1 MDAPD
6 GSAGKQF
13 RCPSCGTVQP
23 VGMPPAP
30 AKPAAAVA
38 GTDPAGVKT
47 IEPIAAHSPVAS
59 AAPPPAAEAG
69 SATPATRTQP
79 AVAHQGEMDLQP
91 LDLAEEEKPSRDT
104 APFKEAIELIPAG
117 ARPLASKSEKDKQ
130 QAQVNAEQTAVKLE
144 KQAKHIVFSRIL
156 DDLPSAEMPVAP
168 VPEEGDVLEH
178 KQAGWT
184 ILILGMLGILAGV
197 AVGLTFFDSH
207 KLAAVYIGGA
217 AGWAAG
223 FATAFMIVLNSDK
236 SEDRRIRCPICH
248 NLHPSDTQT
257 CSWCGSA
264 LSNVT
269 IHPLAADC
277 LAAGSFGLSN
287 TLSILWMAL
296 LAVAMTF
303 LFSGTFHLV
312 TLQGEHLGQWTYV
325 MAGACVVVGIV
336 TLGFLMQ
343 FFLSATSQ
351 TLTHSRTAPDMPPV
365 FTLANLI
372 VVGQIIAVS
381 ALYIAPILSL
391 PLLPLGLLRLAS
403 PKLGHPLDIRGIFRI
418 AWRNPK
424 EFAILWLMMLLW
436 AAGLGLSLAII
447 VMVSSPVDSLLPQAP
462 PGSASEAILSIVLW
476 SVAMAALAIATCI
489 FGLAIFRC
497 IGQFGRYHVALQAS
511 QSNIRKS

>member
-23 VGMPPAP
+23 IGAPPAQ
-30 AKPAAAVA
+30 AEPAAAVA
-38 GTDPAGVKT
+38 GTDAAVKT
-47 IEPIAAHSPVAS
+47 IEPITAPSPVAS
-59 AAPPPAAEAG
+59 AAPPPAAEVGFA
-69 SATPATRTQP
+69 APPTKPQP
-79 AVAHQGEMDLQP
+79 AVTQQGEMDLQP
-91 LDLAEEEKPSRDT
+91 LDLAEEEKPSGD
-104 APFKEAIELIPAG
+104 AALPAEDIELIPAG
-117 ARPLASKSEKDKQ
+117 SRPLASKSEKDKQ
-130 QAQVNAEQTAVKLE
+130 QGQATAEQTAVKLE
-144 KQAKHIVFSRIL
+144 KQAKQIVFSRIL

-168 VPEEGDVLEH
+168 APEEGDVLEH

-184 ILILGMLGILAGV
+184 ILILGMLGILAGM
-197 AVGLTFFDSH
+197 AVGLAFFDTH

-223 FATAFMIVLNSDK
+223 FAVAFLIVLNSDK
-236 SEDRRIRCPICH
+236 SEGWRIRCPICH
-248 NLHPSDTQT
+248 NLHPSDAQS
-257 CSWCGSA
+257 CSWCGA
-264 LSNVT
+264 DMTGAT

-277 LAAGSFGLSN
+277 LGAGSFGLSN

-303 LFSGTFHLV
+303 LFCGTIRLID
-312 TLQGEHLGQWTYV
+312 LQGQYLGQWTYV
-325 MAGACVVVGIV
+325 MAGACVVVGIL

-365 FTLANLI
+365 FALANLLA
-372 VVGQIIAVS
+372 VGQMIAVA
-381 ALYIAPILSL
+381 ALYIAPILTM

-403 PKLGHPLDIRGIFRI
+403 PKLGHPLDIRGVFRI

-436 AAGLGLSLAII
+436 AAGLGLSVAVI
-447 VMVSSPVDSLLPQAP
+447 VMVSSPINSLLPQAP
-462 PGSASEAILSIVLW
+462 PDSASEAILSIVLW

-497 IGQFGRYHVALQAS
+497 IGQFGRYQIALQAG
-511 QSNIRKS
+511 QANTKKS